1 MNIVRFFSRFY
12 LPPRPFYLLA
22 GVGLLF
28 MLSYWVGFL
37 YPVSVILL
45 WLILLAILGDT
56 VLLFA
61 SSKGITSSRSVPD
74 KLSNG
79 DPNLIS
85 IQVTSGYRFSVD
97 LEIID
102 ELPAQ
107 FQKRDFL
114 LQLRLESYDTQQL
127 AYELTPL
134 QRGNYVF
141 GYLHVYV
148 CSPLGL
154 IRRRFSFDQGQSVKV
169 YPSFIQMRKF
179 DFLASD
185 KKHLSYGVK
194 LHRMLGHSME
204 FDRIKN
210 YVAGDDVRAVNWKAT
225 AKHADLMVNQFQTE
239 KSQPIYML
247 IDTGRVMKMPFAG
260 MTLLDY
266 AINSSLAFANL
277 AIKKKD
283 KVGMICFSNGIH
295 QALPAS
301 NSRSQLRSLSET
313 LYPIATQFHDT
324 DFGLLYGTVKRKVP
338 QRSLLI
344 LFTNFEHMGGL
355 RRQMPYLQGL
365 ARKHLLVVVIFQN
378 TEMRELLESTPADL
392 SGIYRKTVAQKFD
405 VEKRQMVLELGKRG
419 IQAILTPPEE
429 LTVNAINK
437 YLEIKARGML

>member
-1 MNIVRFFSRFY
+1 MSMVHFFRSLY
-12 LPPRPFYLLA
+12 LSPRPFYLLS
-22 GVGLLF
+22 GIGLLF
-28 MLSYWVGFL
+28 MLSYWVTFL
-37 YPVSVILL
+37 YTLSVILL
-45 WLILLAILGDT
+45 WLLLLATLGDA
-56 VLLFA
+56 VWLFA
-61 SSKGITSSRSVPD
+61 PSKGITSNRFLPD

-79 DPNLIS
+79 DPNPVS
-85 IQVTSGYRFSVD
+85 VQVTSGYRFPIN

-102 ELPAQ
+102 ELPVQ
-107 FQKRDFL
+107 FQNRDFL
-114 LQLRLESYDTQQL
+114 LKQRLERFETRQL
-127 AYELTPL
+127 FYEVTPL

-141 GYLHVYV
+141 GYLHVYI
-148 CSPLGL
+148 CSQLGL

-185 KKHLSYGVK
+185 KKNLSYGVK
-194 LHRMLGHSME
+194 RIRRLGHSME
-204 FDRIKN
+204 FDRIKD

-225 AKHADLMVNQFQTE
+225 AKQSELMVNQFQTE
-239 KSQPIYML
+239 KSQPIYLL
-247 IDTGRVMKMPFAG
+247 IDTGRVMKMPFGG

-277 AIKKKD
+277 ALKKKD
-283 KVGMICFSNGIH
+283 KVGMISFSNGIH

-301 NSRSQLRSLSET
+301 NSRSQLRGLSEA

-324 DFGLLYGTVKRKVP
+324 DFGILYGTVKRKVP

-344 LFTNFEHMGGL
+344 LFTNFEHVGGL
-355 RRQMPYLQGL
+355 KRQFPFLQGL

-378 TEMRELLESTPADL
+378 TEMQKLLESPAADL
-392 SGIYRKTVAQKFD
+392 SAIYRKTVAQKFD
-405 VEKRQMVLELGKRG
+405 LEKRQMVLELGKRG

-437 YLEIKARGML
+437 YVEIKARGML

>member
-1 MNIVRFFSRFY
+1 MSIVRFFRSFY

-28 MLSYWVGFL
+28 MLSYWVTFL
-37 YPVSVILL
+37 YAIS
-45 WLILLAILGDT
+45 AILFWMMLVAT
-56 VLLFA
+56 VADAVWLFA
-61 SSKGITSSRSVPD
+61 SSKGIIASRFLPD

-79 DPNLIS
+79 DPNPVS
-85 IQVTSGYRFSVD
+85 IRVASRYRFPVT

-114 LQLRLESYDTQQL
+114 LELQL
-127 AYELTPL
+127 ATYSTRQLLYELIPL
-134 QRGNYVF
+134 ERGNYVF
-141 GYLHVYV
+141 GYLHVFA
-148 CSPLGL
+148 CSQLGL
-154 IRRRFSFDQGQSVKV
+154 IKRRFSFDQGQSVKV

-179 DFLASD
+179 DFLASE
-185 KKHLSYGVK
+185 KKHLSHGVK
-194 LHRMLGHSME
+194 RIRRLGHAME
-204 FDRIKN
+204 FDRIKD

-225 AKHADLMVNQFQTE
+225 AKHADLMVNQFQEE
-239 KSQPIYML
+239 KSQPIYLL

-277 AIKKKD
+277 ALKKKD
-283 KVGMICFSNGIH
+283 KVGLISFSNGIH

-301 NSRSQLRSLSET
+301 NSRTQLRGLSET
-313 LYPIATQFHDT
+313 LYPIGTQFHDT

-355 RRQMPYLQGL
+355 KRQLPYMQGL

-378 TEMRELLESTPADL
+378 TEMRELLESPTEDL

-405 VEKRQMVLELGKRG
+405 VEKRQMVLELGQRG

-429 LTVNAINK
+429 LTVHAINK

>member
-114 LQLRLESYDTQQL
+114 LQLRLQSYDTRQL

-194 LHRMLGHSME
+194 RIRMLGHSME

-283 KVGMICFSNGIH
+283 KVGMISFSNGIH

-419 IQAILTPPEE
+419 IQAVLTPPEE

>member
-1 MNIVRFFSRFY
+1 MSIVRFFRSFY

-22 GVGLLF
+22 GIGLLF
-28 MLSYWVGFL
+28 MFSYWVDFL

-45 WLILLAILGDT
+45 WLMLLATLGDA
-56 VLLFA
+56 VWLFA
-61 SSKGITSSRSVPD
+61 SSKGITSNRFLPD

-79 DPNLIS
+79 DPNPVS
-85 IQVTSGYRFSVD
+85 IQVTSGYRFPVD

-114 LQLRLESYDTQQL
+114 LKLRLESFDTRRL
-127 AYELTPL
+127 VYELTPL

-185 KKHLSYGVK
+185 KNNLTYGVK
-194 LHRMLGHSME
+194 RIRRLGHSME

-225 AKHADLMVNQFQTE
+225 AKQSDLMVNQFQEE

-277 AIKKKD
+277 ALKKKD
-283 KVGMICFSNGIH
+283 KVGMISFSNGIH

-301 NSRSQLRSLSET
+301 NSRSQLRGLSEA

-344 LFTNFEHMGGL
+344 LFTNFEHM
-355 RRQMPYLQGL
+355 
-365 ARKHLLVVVIFQN
+365 V
-378 TEMRELLESTPADL
+378 
-392 SGIYRKTVAQKFD
+392 GITKTIALYAGF
-405 VEKRQMVLELGKRG
+405 GS
-419 IQAILTPPEE
+419 
-429 LTVNAINK
+429 
-437 YLEIKARGML
+437 

>member
-1 MNIVRFFSRFY
+1 MSIVRFSKSFY

-28 MLSYWVGFL
+28 MLSYWVTFL
-37 YPVSVILL
+37 YAIS
-45 WLILLAILGDT
+45 AILFWMMLVAT
-56 VLLFA
+56 VADAVWLFA
-61 SSKGITSSRSVPD
+61 SSKGIIASRFLPD

-79 DPNLIS
+79 DPNPVS
-85 IQVTSGYRFSVD
+85 IRVASRYRFPVT

-114 LQLRLESYDTQQL
+114 LKLQLDTYSTRQL
-127 AYELTPL
+127 LYELIPL
-134 QRGNYVF
+134 ERGNYVF
-141 GYLHVYV
+141 GYLHVFA
-148 CSPLGL
+148 CSRLGL
-154 IRRRFSFDQGQSVKV
+154 IKRRFSFDQGQSVKV

-179 DFLASD
+179 EFLASE
-185 KKHLSYGVK
+185 KKHLSQGVK
-194 LHRMLGHSME
+194 RIRRLGHSME
-204 FDRIKN
+204 FDRIKD

-225 AKHADLMVNQFQTE
+225 AKHADLMVNQFQEE
-239 KSQPIYML
+239 KSQPIYLL

-266 AINSSLAFANL
+266 AINSSLAFASL
-277 AIKKKD
+277 ALKKKD
-283 KVGMICFSNGIH
+283 KVGLISFSNGIH

-301 NSRSQLRSLSET
+301 NSRTQLRGLSET

-355 RRQMPYLQGL
+355 KRQLPYMQGL

-378 TEMRELLESTPADL
+378 TEMRELLESPTKDL

-405 VEKRQMVLELGKRG
+405 VEKRQMVLELGQRG

-429 LTVNAINK
+429 LTVHAINK

>member
-1 MNIVRFFSRFY
+1 MSIVRFFKSFY

-28 MLSYWVGFL
+28 MLSYWVTFL
-37 YPVSVILL
+37 YAIS
-45 WLILLAILGDT
+45 AILFWLMLVALVADA
-56 VLLFA
+56 VWLFA
-61 SSKGITSSRSVPD
+61 SSKGIIASRFLPD

-79 DPNLIS
+79 DPNPVS
-85 IQVTSGYRFSVD
+85 IRVASRYRFPVT

-114 LQLRLESYDTQQL
+114 LKLQLDTYSTRQL
-127 AYELTPL
+127 LYELIPL
-134 QRGNYVF
+134 ERGNYVF
-141 GYLHVYV
+141 GYLHVFA
-148 CSPLGL
+148 CSRLGL
-154 IRRRFSFDQGQSVKV
+154 IKRRFSFDQGQSVKV

-179 DFLASD
+179 EFLASE
-185 KKHLSYGVK
+185 KKHLSQGVK
-194 LHRMLGHSME
+194 RIRRLGHSME
-204 FDRIKN
+204 FDRIKD

-225 AKHADLMVNQFQTE
+225 AKHADLMVNQFQEE
-239 KSQPIYML
+239 KSQPIYLL

-266 AINSSLAFANL
+266 AINSSLAFASL
-277 AIKKKD
+277 ALKKKD
-283 KVGMICFSNGIH
+283 KVGLISFSNGIH
-295 QALPAS
+295 QTLPAS
-301 NSRSQLRSLSET
+301 NSRTQLRGLSET
-313 LYPIATQFHDT
+313 LYPIGTQFHDT

-355 RRQMPYLQGL
+355 KRQLPYMQGL

-378 TEMRELLESTPADL
+378 TEMRELLESPTEDL

-405 VEKRQMVLELGKRG
+405 VEKRQMVLELGQRG

-429 LTVNAINK
+429 LTVHAINK

>member
-1 MNIVRFFSRFY
+1 MSTLRFFRSFY
-12 LPPRPFYLLA
+12 LPSRPFYFLA
-22 GVGLLF
+22 GIGLLF
-28 MLSYWVGFL
+28 MLSYWVTFL
-37 YPVSVILL
+37 YAVSVICFYLM
-45 WLILLAILGDT
+45 LLATIADAVWLYA
-56 VLLFA
+56 LPN
-61 SSKGITSSRSVPD
+61 GISSSRFLPD

-79 DPNLIS
+79 DPNPVS
-85 IQVTSGYRFSVD
+85 IRVTSGYRYPVS

-102 ELPAQ
+102 EIPAQ

-114 LQLRLESYDTQQL
+114 LQLKLDPFDTREL
-127 AYELTPL
+127 IYELTPL
-134 QRGNYVF
+134 ERGNYVF

-154 IRRRFSFDQGQSVKV
+154 IKRRFSFDQGQTVKV

-179 DFLASD
+179 DFLASE
-185 KKHLSYGVK
+185 KKHLSHGLK
-194 LHRMLGHSME
+194 RIRRLGHSME

-225 AKHADLMVNQFQTE
+225 AKHEDLMVNQYQDE
-239 KSQPIYML
+239 KSQPIYLL

-277 AIKKKD
+277 ALKKKD
-283 KVGMICFSNGIH
+283 KVGLISFSNGIH

-301 NSRSQLRSLSET
+301 NSRSQLRGLSET
-313 LYPIATQFHDT
+313 LYPIATQFHET

-355 RRQMPYLQGL
+355 RRQLPYMQGL

-378 TEMRELLESTPADL
+378 TEMRELLESPVEDL

-419 IQAILTPPEE
+419 IHAILTPPEE

>member
-1 MNIVRFFSRFY
+1 MSIVRFFRSFY

-22 GVGLLF
+22 GIGLLF
-28 MLSYWVGFL
+28 MFSYWVDFL

-45 WLILLAILGDT
+45 WLMLLATLGDA
-56 VLLFA
+56 VWLFA
-61 SSKGITSSRSVPD
+61 SSKGITSNRFLPD

-79 DPNLIS
+79 DPNPVS
-85 IQVTSGYRFSVD
+85 IQVTSGYRFPVD

-102 ELPAQ
+102 ELPAH

-114 LQLRLESYDTQQL
+114 LKLRLESFDTRQL
-127 AYELTPL
+127 VYELTPL

-185 KKHLSYGVK
+185 KNNLTYGVK
-194 LHRMLGHSME
+194 RIRRLGHSME

-225 AKHADLMVNQFQTE
+225 AKQSDLMVNQFQEE

-277 AIKKKD
+277 ALKKKD
-283 KVGMICFSNGIH
+283 KVGMISFSNRIH

-301 NSRSQLRSLSET
+301 NSRSQLRGLSEA

-355 RRQMPYLQGL
+355 LRQLPYMQGL

-378 TEMRELLESTPADL
+378 TEMRELLDSPAGDL

-437 YLEIKARGML
+437 YLEIKAKGML

>member
-114 LQLRLESYDTQQL
+114 LQLRLQSYDTRQL

-194 LHRMLGHSME
+194 RIRMLGHSME

-283 KVGMICFSNGIH
+283 KVGIISFSNGIH

-378 TEMRELLESTPADL
+378 TEMRELLESTAEDL

>member
-37 YPVSVILL
+37 YPISVILL
-45 WLILLAILGDT
+45 WLIFLAILGDT

-85 IQVTSGYRFSVD
+85 IQVTSGYRFPVD

-114 LQLRLESYDTQQL
+114 LQLRLESYDTRQL
-127 AYELTPL
+127 GYELTPL

-179 DFLASD
+179 DFLAPD

-194 LHRMLGHSME
+194 RIRMLGHSME

-225 AKHADLMVNQFQTE
+225 AKQADLMVNQFQTE

-283 KVGMICFSNGIH
+283 KVGMISFSNGIH

-313 LYPIATQFHDT
+313 LYPISTQFHDT

-378 TEMRELLESTPADL
+378 TEMREFLESTPADL